1 MNRATIL
8 NVASK
13 AGVSR
18 STVSNVIGNPEIV
31 AAETRQRVR
40 ATMHR
45 TGFEPNHMARGLR
58 SSTSKTIACFVLE
71 DTDHSPTDSYH
82 ALVLLALS
90 SAARAAGYDFM
101 IHTLYSQ
108 SEPELR
114 RARALFA
121 AGAARR
127 GAVNSVL

>member
-71 DTDHSPTDSYH
+71 DTDHSPTDPYH
-82 ALVLLALS
+82 ALALS